1 MALVIR
7 EADREREQVQQ
18 RMRAAIT
25 EVARQ
30 FVVAPVEREL
40 SEFARF
46 HDELAVARAA
56 G

>member
-1 MALVIR
+1 
-7 EADREREQVQQ
+7 
-18 RMRAAIT
+18 MRAAIA

-30 FVVAPVEREL
+30 LVLGPVEREL

-46 HDELAVARAA
+46 HDELTVARGA

>member
-1 MALVIR
+1 
-7 EADREREQVQQ
+7 
-18 RMRAAIT
+18 MRAGIA

-30 FVVAPVEREL
+30 FVVAPVEQEL

-46 HDELAVARAA
+46 HDELTVARA